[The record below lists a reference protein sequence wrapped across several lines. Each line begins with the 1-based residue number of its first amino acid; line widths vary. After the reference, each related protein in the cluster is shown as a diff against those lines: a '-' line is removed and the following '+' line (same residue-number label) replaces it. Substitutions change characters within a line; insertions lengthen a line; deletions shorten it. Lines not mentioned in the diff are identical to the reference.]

1 MLRAL
6 NSIIFP
12 GAVLPLAE
20 MANGQGLLVL
30 KEDDESSKIRKL
42 KILDVPANS
51 FAFTLDHKAGTR
63 DRKAPCFK
71 QLSSYFHP
79 ENDIGINKSCDLVL
93 FTQFR
98 DVWYVLVLDMKSG
111 KPNLDDTIRQLQNS
125 ELFVKYVCSLIKAY
139 YPDVDFDS
147 LALTYQKTFTS
158 TKPRKGGVYQGRET
172 VPPEYLPV
180 FVKVDDHMEASVHL
194 GKLLG
199 Q

>member
-6 NSIIFP
+6 NSIILP
-12 GAVLPLAE
+12 DAVLPLAK

-42 KILDVPANS
+42 KILDVPENS
-51 FAFTLDHKAGTR
+51 FAFTLDHKVGSR
-63 DRKAPCFK
+63 GRKAPCFK

-79 ENDIGINKSCDLVL
+79 ENDAGINKGCDLVL

-98 DVWYVLVLDMKSG
+98 DVWYVLVLDMKSD
-111 KPNLDDTIRQLQNS
+111 KPNRDGTTRQLQNS

-139 YPDVDFDS
+139 YPDAGSV
-147 LALTYQKTFTS
+147 ALVYQKTFTS
-158 TKPRKGGVYQGRET
+158 TKTRKSGVYQGRDT
-172 VPPEYLPV
+172 APPEYLPV